1 MSIDDTK
8 GQLSQQ
14 MDALQ
19 KSWGLSADYSNESL
33 SNGDIL
39 QQCSIGAIATISKLK
54 PRQMQ
59 AFADST
65 SALGLRVVGVLSK
78 LLEQQVKSPLS
89 APCCATSRNSAAAI
103 FKRNCCFSRP
113 SQDAVG
119 RRRAGC
125 EQLCQRGPV
134 APHAQA
140 EHEAAQAPGG
150 RCCRAGLA
158 AYSLCARFG
167 FFERRWQLRQ

>member
-39 QQCSIGAIATISKLK
+39 QQCSIGDIAIISKLK

-78 LLEQQVKSPLS
+78 LLEQQVKSP
-89 APCCATSRNSAAAI
+89 
-103 FKRNCCFSRP
+103 
-113 SQDAVG
+113 
-119 RRRAGC
+119 
-125 EQLCQRGPV
+125 
-134 APHAQA
+134 
-140 EHEAAQAPGG
+140 
-150 RCCRAGLA
+150 
-158 AYSLCARFG
+158 
-167 FFERRWQLRQ
+167 

>member
-1 MSIDDTK
+1 MGSLGAIFSNKDSVPQFSAGARARHQDASCPQHAECRCSGGGIGAAARGFLRAIPQKHNAVLSGWFIRTMSIDDTK

-39 QQCSIGAIATISKLK
+39 QQCSIGDIAIISKLK

-78 LLEQQVKSPLS
+78 LLEQQVKSP
-89 APCCATSRNSAAAI
+89 
-103 FKRNCCFSRP
+103 
-113 SQDAVG
+113 
-119 RRRAGC
+119 
-125 EQLCQRGPV
+125 
-134 APHAQA
+134 
-140 EHEAAQAPGG
+140 
-150 RCCRAGLA
+150 
-158 AYSLCARFG
+158 
-167 FFERRWQLRQ
+167 

>member
-1 MSIDDTK
+1 MSIDDSK
-8 GQLSQQ
+8 AQLTQQ

-78 LLEQQVKSPLS
+78 LLEQQVKSP
-89 APCCATSRNSAAAI
+89 
-103 FKRNCCFSRP
+103 
-113 SQDAVG
+113 
-119 RRRAGC
+119 
-125 EQLCQRGPV
+125 
-134 APHAQA
+134 
-140 EHEAAQAPGG
+140 
-150 RCCRAGLA
+150 
-158 AYSLCARFG
+158 
-167 FFERRWQLRQ
+167 